1 MKRTVST
8 PHLVLGIIFAGIAT
22 LWFVGAAT
30 DAKFHDTAP
39 GFPLVLIGAGVIGLV
54 ASLNNSRNRKQVLAE
69 QEDPALDDLQTEDS
83 DADPDADPDADTDT
97 DTDMDT
103 EATTVITEENS

>member
-54 ASLNNSRNRKQVLAE
+54 ASLTNSRTRKQALAATAE
-69 QEDPALDDLQTEDS
+69 ASVDEVDDTATETETGTETENN
-83 DADPDADPDADTDT
+83 DTAVIGG
-97 DTDMDT
+97 DT
-103 EATTVITEENS
+103 EATTVIQEDNR

>member
-22 LWFVGAAT
+22 LWFIGAGS

-54 ASLNNSRNRKQVLAE
+54 ASVTNSRNRKQTLAE
-69 QEDPALDDLQTEDS
+69 QDDNPADDLEPED
-83 DADPDADPDADTDT
+83 D
-97 DTDMDT
+97 DT
-103 EATTVITEENS
+103 EATTVINEENS